1 VIASIHRLTP
11 PSAQG
16 LPGAS
21 TERLLD
27 AARALSRMAP
37 TLARSIEVVGVDGP
51 AALVAAAADRCAAR
65 FDLVATVSMVPLLS
79 VRFTR
84 R

>member
-1 VIASIHRLTP
+1 MTASIHQLPQPARGVP
-11 PSAQG
+11 DASA
-16 LPGAS
+16 S
-21 TERLLD
+21 RLLD

-37 TLARSIEVVGVDGP
+37 SMASSIEVVGVDGP
-51 AALVAAAADRCAAR
+51 VALVATAADRIAAR
-65 FDLVATVSMVPLLS
+65 FDLVATVKTTPLLS